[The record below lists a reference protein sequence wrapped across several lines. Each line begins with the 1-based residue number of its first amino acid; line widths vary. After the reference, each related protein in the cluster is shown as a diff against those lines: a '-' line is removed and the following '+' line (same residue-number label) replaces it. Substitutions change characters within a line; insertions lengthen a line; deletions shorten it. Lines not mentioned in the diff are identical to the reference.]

1 MERIMDAINKK
12 TLSLGTEL
20 LVAAILSR
28 ADNFTNTFQQ
38 RVAKKLTKDSAG
50 ILFREFDVS
59 KGLNRRL
66 IRTCVNKEIFDDDND
81 YYVKVQLMI
90 YCKKLQELQADRPRS
105 AEKVMQYKFA
115 SEETV
120 SQSTGKRKSTVD
132 PSNAPTKRLRRSV

>member
-1 MERIMDAINKK
+1 MDAINKK
-12 TLSLGTEL
+12 TFSLGTEL
-20 LVAAILSR
+20 LIALILSR
-28 ADNFTNTFQQ
+28 TDNFTNTFQHK
-38 RVAKKLTKDSAG
+38 VAKKLTKHSAG
-50 ILFREFDVS
+50 NLFNDFDVS
-59 KGLNRRL
+59 HRLNRRL
-66 IRTCVNKEIFDDDND
+66 IEICVDKEIFNDDHQ